1 MPFEITVLVSLNS
14 IKMNASDPIDV
25 AEEAKSRAISHDVAI
40 SEKHPEIEPA
50 PVQSVSSAH
59 DDDDA
64 LHKIYPNE
72 EDLRTLRRVAGKI
85 PWTTFTVAFVE
96 LCERFSYYGTTA
108 VCMCMAPPASNLS
121 N

>member
-1 MPFEITVLVSLNS
+1 
-14 IKMNASDPIDV
+14 MNASDPIDV
-25 AEEAKSRAISHDVAI
+25 AEEAKSRAISHDVAMG
-40 SEKHPEIEPA
+40 EKHPEIEPA
-50 PVQSVSSAH
+50 PVQSVSSIH
-59 DDDDA
+59 DEDDA
-64 LHKIYPNE
+64 LHKIYPNA

-108 VCMCMAPPASNLS
+108 VCMCRAPPVSNPS

>member
-1 MPFEITVLVSLNS
+1 
-14 IKMNASDPIDV
+14 MNASDPIDL
-25 AEEAKSRAISHDVAI
+25 AEEAKSRAIANDVAI
-40 SEKHPEIEPA
+40 SEKHAEIEPA
-50 PVQSVSSAH
+50 PVQNVSSVH
-59 DDDDA
+59 DDDES

-108 VCMCMAPPASNLS
+108 VCMFTASLSSDPPN
-121 N
+121 

>member
-1 MPFEITVLVSLNS
+1 
-14 IKMNASDPIDV
+14 MNASDPIDLT
-25 AEEAKSRAISHDVAI
+25 EEAKSRAIANDVAI
-40 SEKHPEIEPA
+40 SEKHAEIEPA
-50 PVQSVSSAH
+50 PVQNVSSVH
-59 DDDDA
+59 DDDES

-108 VCMCMAPPASNLS
+108 VCMFTASLSSDPPN
-121 N
+121 